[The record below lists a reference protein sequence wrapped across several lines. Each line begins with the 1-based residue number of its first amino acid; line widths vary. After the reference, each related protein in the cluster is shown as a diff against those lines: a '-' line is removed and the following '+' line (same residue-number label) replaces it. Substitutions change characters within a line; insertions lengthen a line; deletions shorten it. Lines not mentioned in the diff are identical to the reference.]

1 MKDRMMPEFD
11 LRADDLMRLRT
22 IKDQICAKMFGMEP
36 VVNALLVSL
45 LMRGHVLLE
54 GNPGL
59 GKTMLV
65 RALGAGLGLE
75 DGAMGRIQ
83 FTPDLMPSDITGTKM
98 PDDNNTNRLKFRQG
112 PIFHQLL
119 LADEIN
125 RATAKT
131 QSAMLEAMAENQVT
145 VLGDTHHL
153 THLKPARDGGQEYQ
167 VLTPFMVMAT
177 QNPIE
182 QDGTNPLPEA
192 QLDRF
197 MFKIRMHFPTAE
209 NLQKII
215 ATEQRRLPGRA
226 EQTANTA
233 STQDQALVALHR
245 LSGAIRAAELNPFVA
260 QHISNIIMASV
271 GQLGQTQGINHSDMA
286 ALQQFGDE
294 KIAYPLGP
302 RAGIALTLGTLAWAA
317 VALVDPAEP
326 EQLSAKTGEALTA
339 IALPALRHRIKFHHD
354 FASTDRNE
362 ADEHDN
368 NLRQFI
374 THCAPSD
381 PAYKIPILSQFEAG
395 AGLGL

>member
-1 MKDRMMPEFD
+1 MPEFD
-11 LRADDLMRLRT
+11 LRADDLTRLRS
-22 IKDQICAKMFGMEP
+22 IKDQICSKMFGMES
-36 VVNALLVSL
+36 VVDALLVSL

-65 RALGAGLGLE
+65 RELCAGLALGT
-75 DGAMGRIQ
+75 DAMGRIQ

-98 PDDNNTNRLKFRQG
+98 PDDDNTNRLKFRHG

-145 VLGDTHHL
+145 VLGETHRL
-153 THLKPARDGGQEYQ
+153 TRLKPALDGTQEYQ

-197 MFKIRMHFPTAE
+197 MFKIRMRFPTAA

-215 ATEQRRLPGRA
+215 MAAQRRMPMVGA
-226 EQTANTA
+226 QTDNAPA
-233 STQDQALVALHR
+233 AQDRALVALHR
-245 LSGAIRAAELNPFVA
+245 LSGAIRAANQNPFVA
-260 QHISNIIMASV
+260 QHIRNIVMAS
-271 GQLGQTQGINHSDMA
+271 LGEFAQTDGILPADLA
-286 ALQQFGDE
+286 TLRRFVDE

-317 VALVDPAEP
+317 VALIDVDEP
-326 EQLSAKTGEALTA
+326 EQLTAKTADAFAA
-339 IALPALRHRIKFHHD
+339 IALPALRHRIKFHHS
-354 FASTDRNE
+354 FEQTETAE
-362 ADEHDN
+362 ADQHDDT
-368 NLRQFI
+368 LRQFI
-374 THCAPSD
+374 GLCAPSD
-381 PAYKIPILSQFEAG
+381 PAYKIPMLSQLGAV